1 MMQLLNHS
9 FIQLIMMKN
18 ILKKGKDYVEVLHV
32 EIVIFFEKQM
42 LNICYLNIN
51 QFILNP
57 L

>member
-32 EIVIFFEKQM
+32 EIVIFFEK
-42 LNICYLNIN
+42 
-51 QFILNP
+51 
-57 L
+57 

>member
-1 MMQLLNHS
+1 MMQLLNHN

-18 ILKKGKDYVEVLHV
+18 TLKKGKDYVEVLHV
-32 EIVIFFEKQM
+32 GIVIFFEKQM

-51 QFILNP
+51 HFILNP